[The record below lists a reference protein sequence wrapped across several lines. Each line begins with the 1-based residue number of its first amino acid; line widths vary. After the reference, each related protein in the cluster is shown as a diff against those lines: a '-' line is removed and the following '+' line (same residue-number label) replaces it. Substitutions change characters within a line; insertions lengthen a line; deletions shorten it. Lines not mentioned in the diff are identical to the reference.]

1 VGRRNAIADGLD
13 ALTAAAKA
21 VRGLRAPAAER
32 ARSNTLSALVTEIR
46 QVKAQIQKIEMSFA
60 AVSRFAT
67 EVTTRFEAIEKRIEQ
82 LARPQLEAQGHDRG

>member
-21 VRGLRAPAAER
+21 VRALRAPSAER

-46 QVKAQIQKIEMSFA
+46 QVKGQIQQIEMSFA

-67 EVTTRFEAIEKRIEQ
+67 EVTTRFAELERRIEQ
-82 LARPQLEAQGHDRG
+82 LSRPRLEEGP